1 MKALIDTNA
10 YADLMRGDVAIAR
23 FLDDAEVV
31 YLSTIVAGELMAG
44 FRGGSLEKL
53 NRQWLR
59 EFIAKGGKTI
69 VLKVGMETAERFA
82 LVKDALK
89 RKGKPIPI
97 NDIWISAQC
106 METGAVLLSRDAHFD
121 AVDGLLVWKP

>member
-1 MKALIDTNA
+1 VKALIDTNA
-10 YADLMRGDVAIAR
+10 YTDLMRGDVAIAR
-23 FLDDAEVV
+23 FLDEAEVV

-59 EFIAKGGKTI
+59 EFIDKGGKTV